1 MFDAANEL
9 KKIDII
15 KKDFDII
22 YSSLFEDK
30 DTFSFFTSNFID
42 GNVRVDVIRRVYEN
56 KISHEALN
64 LLSILVEKD
73 LFNILPA
80 IIVEYENLCNE
91 FYDILSVR
99 ITIAKELE
107 GIEELKRD
115 IIKMVN
121 KNVHFYIDINESIIG
136 GIIVEIEDII
146 YDYSMK
152 RLLNNVKDS
161 LLAE

>member
-1 MFDAANEL
+1 MNPITAEIFTNLKTEIFNEVQKEKTARFKRIVKNEASAKNYAKAMFDAANEL

-64 LLSILVEKD
+64 LLSI
-73 LFNILPA
+73 
-80 IIVEYENLCNE
+80 
-91 FYDILSVR
+91 
-99 ITIAKELE
+99 
-107 GIEELKRD
+107 
-115 IIKMVN
+115 
-121 KNVHFYIDINESIIG
+121 
-136 GIIVEIEDII
+136 
-146 YDYSMK
+146 
-152 RLLNNVKDS
+152 
-161 LLAE
+161 

>member
-1 MFDAANEL
+1 MNPITAEIFTNLKTEIFNEVQKEKTARFKRIVKNEASAKNYAKAMFDAANEL

-15 KKDFDII
+15 KKDFDVI

-56 KISHEALN
+56 KISQEALN

-115 IIKMVN
+115 IIKM
-121 KNVHFYIDINESIIG
+121 
-136 GIIVEIEDII
+136 
-146 YDYSMK
+146 
-152 RLLNNVKDS
+152 
-161 LLAE
+161 

>member
-1 MFDAANEL
+1 M
-9 KKIDII
+9 
-15 KKDFDII
+15 
-22 YSSLFEDK
+22 
-30 DTFSFFTSNFID
+30 
-42 GNVRVDVIRRVYEN
+42 
-56 KISHEALN
+56 
-64 LLSILVEKD
+64 
-73 LFNILPA
+73 
-80 IIVEYENLCNE
+80 
-91 FYDILSVR
+91 
-99 ITIAKELE
+99 E